1 MIIYIRPMGQDRQVD
16 VPSGRYSPPEQHTA
30 EPE

>member
-1 MIIYIRPMGQDRQVD
+1 MTIPRPAGQDRHVD
-16 VPSGRYSPPEQHTA
+16 VPSGRYSPPEQHTG